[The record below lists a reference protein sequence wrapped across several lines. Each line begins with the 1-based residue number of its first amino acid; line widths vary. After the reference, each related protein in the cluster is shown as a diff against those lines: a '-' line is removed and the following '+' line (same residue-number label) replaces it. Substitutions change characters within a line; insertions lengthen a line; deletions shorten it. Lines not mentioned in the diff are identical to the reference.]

1 MLSPRLTEVAERSIG
16 TRFVEAVAAQD
27 ELAIAACL
35 APGVEFRAL
44 IPPGLRERAGAEDAA
59 ALVAG
64 WFADS
69 TELDLIESWAEE
81 VGDRLHLAY
90 RFEGIRNGDPY
101 IVEQHLYC
109 TVASGVIER
118 AELLCSGRRPRLRE

>member
-1 MLSPRLTEVAERSIG
+1 MAERSIG
-16 TRFVEAVAAQD
+16 TQFDEADAAKD
-27 ELAIAACL
+27 EMAIAACL

-44 IPPGLRERAGAEDAA
+44 LPPGLRERTGAEDAA

-69 TELDLIESWAEE
+69 TELDLIESRAEE

-90 RFEGIRNGDPY
+90 RFEGVRNGDPY
-101 IVEQHLYC
+101 IVEHQLYC
-109 TVASGVIER
+109 TVAGGVIER
-118 AELLCSGRRPRLRE
+118 ADLLCSGRRPRLRRPTA